1 MASLISNSIDPQAG
15 SNLAEAVGQALQ
27 KSGDTDE
34 DHAAMSHEMRKAE
47 MQYQLENAKL
57 DLEDKKAV
65 MVDVANARET
75 QTRVQES
82 DHASW
87 LAKNIQPILSLAIVA
102 LTFYL
107 YWYIMFGDHAS
118 LKDANSPM
126 KDIIIYI
133 LGALTT
139 VSTQVVSYFFGSSH
153 GSAEKSKT
161 LNAALSH
168 RG

>member
-15 SNLAEAVGQALQ
+15 NNLAAAVGQALQ

-34 DHAAMSHEMRKAE
+34 DQAAMTQEMRKAE

-57 DLEDKKAV
+57 DLEEKKAV

-107 YWYIMFGDHAS
+107 YWYIMFGNHDT
-118 LKDANSPM
+118 LKPDSPM

-153 GSAEKSKT
+153 GSSEKSKT
-161 LNAALSH
+161 LSAALGN